1 MSKNSLTLTVV
12 ANMTS
17 NYSENLGNIA
27 SVQKVFKKGKIYS
40 MRSRESLKNAIMV
53 QSGMYDD
60 LQHRLMVLL
69 RNLLTMKLQQQQQE
83 L

>member
-60 LQHRLMVLL
+60 LQTQVDGAAQ
-69 RNLLTMKLQQQQQE
+69 KLVNDEGKQRS
-83 L
+83 

>member
-27 SVQKVFKKGKIYS
+27 
-40 MRSRESLKNAIMV
+40 
-53 QSGMYDD
+53 
-60 LQHRLMVLL
+60 
-69 RNLLTMKLQQQQQE
+69 NLFYEK
-83 L
+83 

>member
-53 QSGMYDD
+53 QAGM
-60 LQHRLMVLL
+60 
-69 RNLLTMKLQQQQQE
+69 
-83 L
+83 

>member
-27 SVQKVFKKGKIYS
+27 VFKKC
-40 MRSRESLKNAIMV
+40 LKRVKFI
-53 QSGMYDD
+53 
-60 LQHRLMVLL
+60 L
-69 RNLLTMKLQQQQQE
+69 
-83 L
+83 